1 MARKSRKSKKNSLV
15 ESVIRVFRATPYST
29 LNHKQLSHLLG
40 IRDKAS
46 RALIIDILD
55 GLVRKN
61 VLREEKRGKY
71 RLTMSY
77 YSEVSPHSTITGIV
91 DMKQT
96 GKAYII
102 PDEPGEDIFVSAGNT
117 NHALHGDRVKV
128 LLFPKRKGRKI
139 EGQVIEI
146 ISRSKKQFV
155 GIIEVS
161 KYMAFLKPDNTAIP
175 LDIIIPKEKLNGAKN
190 GLKVIVR
197 ITEWPDQSNN
207 PFGEVI
213 EVLGKPGKNDVEMN
227 SILAEFDFPLSFSV
241 DAEKEAASILTVI
254 SEKEIKSRRD
264 FRKVF
269 TCTIDPQDAKDFDDA
284 LSIKKLENGNWEVGV
299 HIADV
304 SQFVKKGGIIDM
316 EAMERGTS
324 VYLVDRVIPMLPE
337 LLSNQLCS
345 LRPDEDKLCYAVVFE
360 MSNDA
365 EILDTW
371 IGKTIIRSNRRFNY
385 DEVQDI
391 IEGKSGDYKNEIGI
405 LHQLAVRLRK
415 ERYKKGSIAFKS
427 REIKFV
433 LDENSRPIDIYV
445 KKQKE
450 SNELIEDFMLLANKT
465 VAEKIG
471 KPKDREKAKTFV
483 YRIHDQ
489 PISEKLAVFAEFVN
503 KLGYSINTTSR
514 KSTVNSFNLL
524 FKQIEG
530 RGEANMIETIAI
542 RTMAK
547 AVYSTEN
554 IGHYGLSFK
563 YYTHFTSPIRRYP
576 DLMVHRLLFDYMQG
590 KPSVEHKEYEEKCNH
605 ASDMEK
611 KATEAERASVKYKQA
626 EFMMDKIGLE
636 FEGLISGVSKWG
648 LFVELK
654 ASHCEGMI
662 PLKFLGDDYYYL
674 DDENYMVIGQRSGK
688 TYRLGD
694 EIRVIIKDVDLSRK
708 QIDLMPAE

>member
-1 MARKSRKSKKNSLV
+1 
-15 ESVIRVFRATPYST
+15 
-29 LNHKQLSHLLG
+29 
-40 IRDKAS
+40 
-46 RALIIDILD
+46 
-55 GLVRKN
+55 
-61 VLREEKRGKY
+61 
-71 RLTMSY
+71 
-77 YSEVSPHSTITGIV
+77 
-91 DMKQT
+91 
-96 GKAYII
+96 
-102 PDEPGEDIFVSAGNT
+102 
-117 NHALHGDRVKV
+117 
-128 LLFPKRKGRKI
+128 
-139 EGQVIEI
+139 
-146 ISRSKKQFV
+146 
-155 GIIEVS
+155 
-161 KYMAFLKPDNTAIP
+161 
-175 LDIIIPKEKLNGAKN
+175 
-190 GLKVIVR
+190 
-197 ITEWPDQSNN
+197 
-207 PFGEVI
+207 
-213 EVLGKPGKNDVEMN
+213 
-227 SILAEFDFPLSFSV
+227 
-241 DAEKEAASILTVI
+241 
-254 SEKEIKSRRD
+254 
-264 FRKVF
+264 
-269 TCTIDPQDAKDFDDA
+269 
-284 LSIKKLENGNWEVGV
+284 
-299 HIADV
+299 
-304 SQFVKKGGIIDM
+304 
-316 EAMERGTS
+316 
-324 VYLVDRVIPMLPE
+324 MLPE